1 MSYED
6 ECPRNEGAELVLF
19 GIQYSYQISSNWA
32 GYFLD
37 PYSFYSSVISI
48 SYLSVQGDLAST
60 DGTVPSPPSCQ
71 APPQNPMG
79 FAVLQH
85 QLSDHRVINLL
96 QHFLP

>member
-1 MSYED
+1 MNALEMKELNLSYLGSSI
-6 ECPRNEGAELVLF
+6 PIYTA
-19 GIQYSYQISSNWA
+19 SQISSNWA

-60 DGTVPSPPSCQ
+60 AGTVPSPPSCQ